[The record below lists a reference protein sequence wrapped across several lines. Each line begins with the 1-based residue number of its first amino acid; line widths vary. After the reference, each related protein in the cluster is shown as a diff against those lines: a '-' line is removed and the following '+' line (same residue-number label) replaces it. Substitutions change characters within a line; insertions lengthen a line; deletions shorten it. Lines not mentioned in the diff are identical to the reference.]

1 MGVNGENKRD
11 STLGELSYWYER
23 GFTVLL
29 TPKVPNNFLTVYQ
42 RENEKKNIVG
52 IERSCHFF
60 PTIAESE
67 LSILTNKQRS
77 RICLRSATTSY
88 STLGEFLYWC
98 ERRRVGG
105 FAVLLPPKVPY
116 IKKNIFY
123 NFLSFDKRS
132 NNLNVSNNI
141 SLGKLTPSY
150 STLGELSYRC
160 ERVFTVLLTP
170 KVPIK
175 SINNKK

>member
-1 MGVNGENKRD
+1 MGKMRVNGENKRD

-29 TPKVPNNFLTVYQ
+29 TSKVPNNFLTVYQ

-52 IERSCHFF
+52 VEHSCHFF

-77 RICLRSATTSY
+77 RI
-88 STLGEFLYWC
+88 LYQNLITPSFTPELFDFRWVIVLMWTKAC
-98 ERRRVGG
+98 RW
-105 FAVLLPPKVPY
+105 FWVLLPPKVPY

-132 NNLNVSNNI
+132 
-141 SLGKLTPSY
+141 K
-150 STLGELSYRC
+150 
-160 ERVFTVLLTP
+160 
-170 KVPIK
+170 
-175 SINNKK
+175 